1 MHRVTIALDDAL
13 LAAIDARV
21 GTHGYQGRSE
31 AIRDLL
37 RAGLLEPENVDPEG
51 GCVATL
57 SYVYDHGTR
66 ELSKRLN
73 NAFHDHHDLTL
84 STLHV
89 HLDQGKC
96 MEVSVLKGRVA
107 DVTAL
112 TRHVMAERGVRHGHA
127 QIIPTDVLDECLEHG
142 SH

>member
-1 MHRVTIALDDAL
+1 MQRVTISLDDAL
-13 LAAIDARV
+13 LATIDQRV
-21 GTHGYQGRSE
+21 EAHGYQGRSE

-37 RAGLLEPENVDPEG
+37 RAGLQEQAPGDPSAP
-51 GCVATL
+51 CVATL

-73 NAFHDHHDLTL
+73 NAFHEHHDLTL

-96 MEVSVLKGRVA
+96 LEVSVLKGAVEE
-107 DVTAL
+107 VSAL
-112 TRHVMAERGVRHGHA
+112 ARHVMAERGVRHGSA
-127 QIIPTDVLDECLEHG
+127 QIIPLEAVVAEE
-142 SH
+142 

>member
-1 MHRVTIALDDAL
+1 MQRVTITLDDAL
-13 LAAIDARV
+13 LTAIDQRV

-37 RAGLLEPENVDPEG
+37 RAGLLEPQNCNPQDP
-51 GCVATL
+51 CVATL

-73 NAFHDHHDLTL
+73 TAFHEHHDLTL

-96 MEVSVLKGRVA
+96 MEVSVLKGSIGEVSELA
-107 DVTAL
+107 
-112 TRHVMAERGVRHGHA
+112 RHVMAERGVRHGSA
-127 QIIPTDVLDECLEHG
+127 QIIPLGEIEGDQA
-142 SH
+142 

>member
-1 MHRVTIALDDAL
+1 MQRVTITLDDAL
-13 LAAIDARV
+13 LTAIDPRV

-37 RAGLLEPENVDPEG
+37 RAGLLEPQNCNPQDP
-51 GCVATL
+51 CVATL

-73 NAFHDHHDLTL
+73 TAFHEHHDLTL

-96 MEVSVLKGRVA
+96 MEVSVLKGSIAEVSE
-107 DVTAL
+107 L
-112 TRHVMAERGVRHGHA
+112 TRHIMAERGVRHGNA
-127 QIIPTDVLDECLEHG
+127 QIIPLGEIEGDQA
-142 SH
+142 

>member
-1 MHRVTIALDDAL
+1 MQRVTITLDDAL
-13 LAAIDARV
+13 LTAIDQRV

-37 RAGLLEPENVDPEG
+37 RAGLLEPQNCNPQDP
-51 GCVATL
+51 CVATL

-73 NAFHDHHDLTL
+73 TAFHEHHDLTL

-96 MEVSVLKGRVA
+96 MEVSVLKGSIAEVSE
-107 DVTAL
+107 L
-112 TRHVMAERGVRHGHA
+112 TLHIMAERGVRHGNA
-127 QIIPTDVLDECLEHG
+127 QIIPLGEIEGDQA
-142 SH
+142 